1 MEQANRQKGECS
13 NGTYKSNGSSRM
25 ADSLSNRFSG
35 DPNCHRSQLDL
46 SYATCI
52 PIKII
57 KQNNSLNF
65 ELTSDNNYE
74 SLFEKR
80 KYIRKFVKKKQ

>member
-46 SYATCI
+46 SYTTCI
-52 PIKII
+52 PIRII
-57 KQNNSLNF
+57 KWNNSLNF
-65 ELTSDNNYE
+65 ELTSDNNYDL
-74 SLFEKR
+74 SSR
-80 KYIRKFVKKKQ
+80 KVNLLENS